1 MNTDLPANL
10 PPLPPVPPGFDRWEY
25 RGTGW
30 KTDQFAR
37 YAYLDK
43 GDQGWGVH
51 SREYIPH
58 GSSGTHYLEAVRDEP
73 ATPSAQLFAL
83 LDPENGEDLGD
94 PANDQPAPCPE
105 CVQGYVQE
113 TGFDRCEKCNPAT
126 GVEARVCADIA
137 ARQRVGIAKYGCTV
151 EDSPDDMLR
160 HAYEEALDLAV
171 YLKAEIERRQT
182 LLDQGLQDNRP
193 PA

>member
-1 MNTDLPANL
+1 L
-10 PPLPPVPPGFDRWEY
+10 G
-25 RGTGW
+25 
-30 KTDQFAR
+30 
-37 YAYLDK
+37 
-43 GDQGWGVH
+43 GVGCH
-51 SREYIPH
+51 YI
-58 GSSGTHYLEAVRDEP
+58 EAVRDEP

-83 LDPENGEDLGD
+83 LAPENGEELDE
-94 PANDQPAPCPE
+94 PAKDDAEDWKPFMPPPERVAETMRLLDEVFATPEPAKDHPAPCPD

-151 EDSPDDMLR
+151 EKSPDDMLR

-182 LLDQGLQDNRP
+182 LLDQGLQDNRH

>member
-1 MNTDLPANL
+1 MTEPSNLEGTRTPEELAENFRELDRVAPTPADKFKLMISAMKTDL
-10 PPLPPVPPGFDRWEY
+10 
-25 RGTGW
+25 
-30 KTDQFAR
+30 
-37 YAYLDK
+37 
-43 GDQGWGVH
+43 
-51 SREYIPH
+51 
-58 GSSGTHYLEAVRDEP
+58 P
-73 ATPSAQLFAL
+73 ATPSAQLFAT
-83 LDPENGEDLGD
+83 LDPENSEDLD
-94 PANDQPAPCPE
+94 APAKDQPAPCHE

-151 EDSPDDMLR
+151 EKSPDDMLR